1 MIASADRLPAS
12 DRKCGWMGVQGDIA
26 ERHNLGNE
34 GEEETREKRERTH
47 PGIATRHGE
56 KAE

>member
-26 ERHNLGNE
+26 ERHNQGNE
-34 GEEETREKRERTH
+34 MEEGAREKKRQTH
-47 PGIATRHGE
+47 PSNATRHGE